1 MNVESKQVL
10 IIGGGIVG
18 ACCAYYLQRAG
29 HRVTIVDRQSFGA
42 ACSQGNCGYICP
54 SHVLPLAEPGAVG
67 RTLKAMLKPRSPF
80 TIKPRFDLALWRWLW
95 GFARRCN
102 REDMLAGGHALHPIL
117 ESSLSL
123 YRQMV
128 AEEQIDCE
136 WEEQG
141 LLFAYRTAE
150 EFEAYSATND
160 LLANEF
166 HLPAEKLVGPE
177 LTDREPALRPGLA
190 GGWFYADDAHLRP
203 DRLMSGLRRL
213 LESRGAVIREQC
225 AFEGFVGEGE
235 SRRAARCGG
244 TEIAAD
250 EFVVATGAWSA
261 QLESHLR
268 CRLPIQPGKGYSL
281 TMPRPAV
288 CPRIPM
294 IFPETRVAVTPFE
307 SGYRLGS
314 TMEFSGYDSTLNRSR
329 LQLLRDGAAPYL
341 REPSCDPVE
350 GEWWGWRP
358 MTYDS
363 LPIIDQAPIA
373 RNVWVAAGHSM
384 LGLTLGAV
392 TGRLVTELI
401 SGQPPHVPV
410 APFRVA
416 RFQ

>member
-1 MNVESKQVL
+1 MSVESKHVL

-29 HRVTIVDRQSFGA
+29 QRVTIIDRQSFGA

-67 RTLKAMLKPRSPF
+67 RTLRAMLKPRSPF

-102 REDMLAGGHALHPIL
+102 RGDMLAGGHALHPIL

-141 LLFAYRTAE
+141 LLFAYRSAD
-150 EFEAYSATND
+150 EFEAYGATND
-160 LLANEF
+160 LLASEF
-166 HLPAEKLVGPE
+166 QLPAEKLVGPALME
-177 LTDREPALRPGLA
+177 REPALRPGLA

-203 DRLMSGLRRL
+203 DRLMSELRRL

-225 AFEGFVGEGE
+225 AFEGFVGEGD
-235 SRRAARCGG
+235 SRRAALCGG
-244 TEIAAD
+244 SEIAAD
-250 EFVVATGAWSA
+250 EFLVATGAWSA
-261 QLESHLR
+261 QLERHLR

-281 TMPRPAV
+281 TMPRPTV
-288 CPRIPM
+288 CPKIPM

-314 TMEFSGYDSTLNRSR
+314 TMEFAGYDSTLNRAR

-341 REPSCDPVE
+341 REPACEPVE

-363 LPIIDQAPIA
+363 LPIIDRAPIA

-392 TGRLVTELI
+392 TGRLVTELML
-401 SGQPPHVPV
+401 GQPPHVPV
-410 APFRVA
+410 APFGVA

>member
-1 MNVESKQVL
+1 MSVESKHVL

-18 ACCAYYLQRAG
+18 ACCAYSLQRAG

-67 RTLKAMLKPRSPF
+67 RTLKAMLKPKSPF

-102 REDMLAGGHALHPIL
+102 RSDMLAGGHALHPIL
-117 ESSLSL
+117 ESSLKL

-128 AEEQIDCE
+128 SEEGIDCE

-141 LLFAYRTAE
+141 LLFAYRSAE

-160 LLANEF
+160 LLASEF
-166 HLPAEKLVGPE
+166 HLPAEKLVGPA
-177 LTDREPALRPGLA
+177 LTEREPALRPGLA

-203 DRLMSGLRRL
+203 DRLMSELRRL

-225 AFEGFVGEGE
+225 AFEGFVGEGD

-261 QLESHLR
+261 QLEKHLR

-314 TMEFSGYDSTLNRSR
+314 TMEFSGYDSTLNQDR

-341 REPSCDPVE
+341 REPSCEPVE

-363 LPIIDQAPIA
+363 LPIIDRAPIA

-410 APFRVA
+410 APFAVA